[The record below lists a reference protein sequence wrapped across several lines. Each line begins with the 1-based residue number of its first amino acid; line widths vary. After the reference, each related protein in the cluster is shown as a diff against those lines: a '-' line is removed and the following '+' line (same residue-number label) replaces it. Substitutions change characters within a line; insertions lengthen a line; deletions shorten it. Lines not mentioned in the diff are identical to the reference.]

1 MLSGGGR
8 AVEEDR
14 LEALRDAWNRWG
26 CFVSLGAAA
35 LLLFG
40 GVWSVRRDHAPR
52 VGADVR
58 AVAFRDAEGRRHTLA
73 EYAGRP
79 VVVDVWATWCPPCRA
94 SLPELAK
101 LQAEGG
107 SRHAVIPLS
116 VDEAGFQAV
125 SPFLA
130 RQGLALTTFVPEG
143 PEALEPFG
151 PVSVIPTTILVDAK
165 GKLVTRWSGYAP
177 GRVEAELRKAQGF

>member
-1 MLSGGGR
+1 MLSCGGR
-8 AVEEDR
+8 AVDDDR
-14 LEALRDAWNRWG
+14 LEAVRDAWNRWG

-40 GVWSVRRDHAPR
+40 GVWRVRRDHAPR

-58 AVAFRDAEGRRHTLA
+58 AVAFRDAQGGRHTLA
-73 EYAGRP
+73 EFAGRP

-101 LQAEGG
+101 LQAESGD
-107 SRHAVIPLS
+107 RYAVVPLS
-116 VDEAGFQAV
+116 VDDTGFQAV
-125 SPFLA
+125 GPFLA
-130 RQGLALTTFVPEG
+130 RQGLTLTAFVPEG

-151 PVSVIPTTILVDAK
+151 PVSVIPTTILVDGN
-165 GKLVTRWSGYAP
+165 GKLLTRWSGHAP
-177 GRVEAELRKAQGF
+177 GRVAAELRKLQGR

>member
-1 MLSGGGR
+1 MLSAGGR
-8 AVEEDR
+8 AVEDDR

-26 CFVSLGAAA
+26 CFVSLGAAV

-40 GVWSVRRDHAPR
+40 GVWRVRRDHAPR

-58 AVAFRDAEGRRHTLA
+58 AVAFRDSAGRRHTLA

-101 LQAEGG
+101 LQAESGD
-107 SRHAVIPLS
+107 RYAVVPLS
-116 VDEAGFQAV
+116 VDDAGFQAV
-125 SPFLA
+125 APFLT
-130 RQGLALTTFVPEG
+130 RQGLALTAFVPEG
-143 PEALEPFG
+143 PQALEPFG
-151 PVSVIPTTILVDAK
+151 PVSEIPTTILVD
-165 GKLVTRWSGYAP
+165 GRGRLVTRWSGFYQ
-177 GRVEAELRKAQGF
+177 GRAEHELQPLLRR